1 MTRTEFRPFRCCMY
15 RTAKHYEAWKPSK
28 YLKTGSYL
36 TENTL
41 HVHYTDKRHKFAE
54 EIIAVVKMQEF

>member
-1 MTRTEFRPFRCCMY
+1 MFHTV
-15 RTAKHYEAWKPSK
+15 KHYEAWKPFK

-41 HVHYTDKRHKFAE
+41 YVYYTDERHKSAE

>member
-1 MTRTEFRPFRCCMY
+1 MTRKQFRPFRRCMFH
-15 RTAKHYEAWKPSK
+15 TVKHYEAWKPFK

-41 HVHYTDKRHKFAE
+41 YVYYTDERHKSAE